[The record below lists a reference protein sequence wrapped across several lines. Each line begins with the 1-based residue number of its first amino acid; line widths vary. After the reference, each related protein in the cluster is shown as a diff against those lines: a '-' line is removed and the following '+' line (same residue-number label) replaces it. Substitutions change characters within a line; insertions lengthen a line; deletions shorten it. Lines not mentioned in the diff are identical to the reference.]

1 MTLFFTGTLAENWKP
16 INLIKHIIFYKW
28 NTTNLR
34 IGENIIRYVPV
45 LNAEENLNIKCGI
58 SGSVLINLFLGL
70 LFGLKRHTLVSPT

>member
-1 MTLFFTGTLAENWKP
+1 
-16 INLIKHIIFYKW
+16 
-28 NTTNLR
+28 LR
-34 IGENIIRYVPV
+34 IGENIIRYVPG